1 MKMPVSMDFKL
12 KIFDHCV
19 FEKVNPPLGY
29 TDVSF
34 EERENGSNGCV
45 GMCNTEVA
53 VIPIPFFVASLASC
67 VPTLIASSKSFS
79 CSFTKGLMNRW

>member
-19 FEKVNPPLGY
+19 FEKVNPPLAY

-34 EERENGSNGCV
+34 EERENGSNGSV
-45 GMCNTEVA
+45 VRVPGL
-53 VIPIPFFVASLASC
+53 IPTRSL
-67 VPTLIASSKSFS
+67 SFS
-79 CSFTKGLMNRW
+79 FLSLVQEHIRTGD